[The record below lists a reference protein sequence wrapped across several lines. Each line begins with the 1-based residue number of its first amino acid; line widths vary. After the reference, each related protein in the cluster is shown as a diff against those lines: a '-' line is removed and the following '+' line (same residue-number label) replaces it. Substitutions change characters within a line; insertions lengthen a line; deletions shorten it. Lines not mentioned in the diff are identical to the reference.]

1 MVTDSGSDV
10 LPRRETF
17 RLGDRQ
23 LPRLF
28 NGLWQ
33 LSSNSWGSAPAAK
46 IRRQMATYA
55 ENGYTAF
62 GGSVPDSPVIEL
74 IMPYVRY
81 GKGLSARCVRGDS
94 SLLYADTTCSLSLPC
109 S

>member
-1 MVTDSGSDV
+1 MIMQDNAAS
-10 LPRRETF
+10 REESF
-17 RLGDRQ
+17 YLGQ
-23 LPRLF
+23 YELPRLF

-62 GGSVPDSPVIEL
+62 GEL
-74 IMPYVRY
+74 HYAFA
-81 GKGLSARCVRGDS
+81 STHAH
-94 SLLYADTTCSLSLPC
+94 SLTSQIW
-109 S
+109 

>member
-1 MVTDSGSDV
+1 MIMQPDILS
-10 LPRRETF
+10 REETF
-17 RLGDRQ
+17 LLGEYE

-62 GGSVPDSPVIEL
+62 GEYSASAAFKFCNDDSFF
-74 IMPYVRY
+74 
-81 GKGLSARCVRGDS
+81 
-94 SLLYADTTCSLSLPC
+94 
-109 S
+109 

>member
-1 MVTDSGSDV
+1 MIMQPDFLLTE
-10 LPRRETF
+10 ETF
-17 RLGDRQ
+17 VLGKYE

-62 GGSVPDSPVIEL
+62 GEHAVSV
-74 IMPYVRY
+74 
-81 GKGLSARCVRGDS
+81 
-94 SLLYADTTCSLSLPC
+94 
-109 S
+109 

>member
-1 MVTDSGSDV
+1 MAIIDSASK
-10 LPRRETF
+10 RETF
-17 RLGDRQ
+17 RLGDRE

-55 ENGYTAF
+55 EHGYTAF
-62 GGSVPDSPVIEL
+62 GKSTAFLLVIEL
-74 IMPYVRY
+74 TMSGNRY
-81 GKGLSARCVRGDS
+81 GKADCLLRCAAKVSRR
-94 SLLYADTTCSLSLPC
+94 
-109 S
+109 